1 MGKKTIGS
9 RSSLALP
16 DEAKLAGFM
25 VLHSQTCEA
34 SGIGE
39 EGLTLE
45 AQGRLKGT
53 IQDQGADPDR
63 KKVVAAG
70 PVSRIRQAALKT
82 DNLFEIS
89 RRKVSTMST
98 LSVLAGF
105 YLTPASQR
113 RACGLLA
120 VKKLICE
127 RPAEKPFATE
137 MRHSPERTCQ
147 MPAYQA

>member
-1 MGKKTIGS
+1 
-9 RSSLALP
+9 
-16 DEAKLAGFM
+16 M
-25 VLHSQTCEA
+25 VLHSQTHEA

-53 IQDQGADPDR
+53 IQDQGGGPKAEENLWQP
-63 KKVVAAG
+63 G

-98 LSVLAGF
+98 LSVVAGF
-105 YLTPASQR
+105 TP
-113 RACGLLA
+113 
-120 VKKLICE
+120 
-127 RPAEKPFATE
+127 
-137 MRHSPERTCQ
+137 H
-147 MPAYQA
+147 